1 MRAIDDSGLLA
12 RIAGWTASR
21 AGRVTGIAV
30 LPLAMCCFGAFFGY
44 LASWILTFYTPGK
57 TERDLLVVAAF
68 VAAVLLVMLIVLKD
82 VGMSRFAASWFLVGA
97 AATYLWM
104 STTFEPNLKTVASPT
119 FGVFAVQTPG
129 NAQEVTRAHLTI
141 DDTDAWLDLEA
152 APGSSPLV
160 IIVTPVPPEYGC
172 GEYADFETSKAYT
185 CVAPTSVPIDRATS
199 YSWSGAGREAGGVQI
214 ATSGPTQIGDLPVKA
229 LPVDVTFR
237 THSPSDAKIFDR
249 ALLGTGAV
257 DQYDVTFLAE
267 AQTPTDD
274 HWTAMVEYRFPCGL
288 ALLSVARD
296 LSLILLGGAISL
308 FLIPPTPAPT
318 PISQPLP
325 VRPRTRQPRR
335 LSTHSGHLR
344 NNDRVGR
351 LARPARR
358 QRPSA

>member
-1 MRAIDDSGLLA
+1 MRAIGNSDLLV
-12 RIAGWTASR
+12 RVTKWSASR
-21 AGRVTGIAV
+21 AGRVTGIWV
-30 LPLAMCCFGAFFGY
+30 LSLAMCGFGGSFGY
-44 LASWILTFYTPGK
+44 LSSWILTFYTPGR
-57 TERDLLVVAAF
+57 TERELLVVAAV
-68 VAAVLLVMLIVLKD
+68 VAALLIVMLIVLRR

-104 STTFEPNLKTVASPT
+104 STTFEPNLHTVTSPT

-129 NAQEVTRAHLTI
+129 NAEEVTRAHLTI
-141 DDTDAWLDLEA
+141 DDTDAWLHLEA

-172 GEYADFETSKAYT
+172 GEYADFETSTAYT
-185 CVAPTSVPIDRATS
+185 CVAPTSVPIDHATS
-199 YSWSGAGREAGGVQI
+199 YSWSGAGREAGGVEI
-214 ATSGPTQIGDLPVKA
+214 ATSGPTQIGDLPVTA

-237 THSPSDAKIFDR
+237 THSPSDAKTFDR

-274 HWTAMVEYRFPCGL
+274 HWTAMVEHRFPRGL
-288 ALLSVARD
+288 ALLSIARD

-308 FLIPPTPAPT
+308 FLIPPTPTPT

-325 VRPRTRQPRR
+325 VRSRTRQPRR
-335 LSTHSGHLR
+335 LSTHSGRLR
-344 NNDRVGR
+344 TNNRVGR
-351 LARPARR
+351 LASPARR